1 MATDFDGCGFGAI
14 TPDLILSSLI
24 GRVTLTG
31 QKRLRVQ
38 IFVNTV
44 TLTPV
49 HCGSDEDF
57 NINLRRSM
65 DMGTDGNVILRVNII
80 NYQDGSGIGQ
90 YNCGIPKTIPEM
102 LNSLFGEDANGVV
115 YLNVANIT

>member
-24 GRVTLTG
+24 GCVTLTG

-38 IFVNTV
+38 TSTNTV
-44 TLTPV
+44 TLTPI

-80 NYQDGSGIGQ
+80 SYRDGSGIGQ
-90 YNCGIPKTIPEM
+90 CNCGIPKTIPEM
-102 LNSLFGEDANGVV
+102 LNSLFGEDANGIV